1 VASVFAWLDSDD
13 TQQQKMRQLIELF
26 KDESTVD
33 ELGIG
38 TIRDTIANELF
49 PGTSVLQ
56 TRVRYLLFI
65 PWLVRDVASHHYPS
79 DVALTRLRSQEV
91 RLIDSLLAGG
101 ETGGVIGR
109 QAKAKLKSMPSNAYW
124 AGLHRFG
131 IRTWDLSIAEHYRA
145 VAGHL
150 ANLAKEPGDDSQ
162 SGPDLGLDPALP
174 AMPEDLLLAAGFSLT
189 PDEAT
194 YLQSRI
200 AQACPRSLLAWL
212 ALEGQP
218 SDYEHIWEHE
228 QLKSFPPEHQLLL
241 DHGRRFHHAIHG
253 AALIYNLLLA
263 EKRDDTELIDG
274 YRDELEV
281 WRSDLAASEVFDGW
295 VSSDF
300 WTTLANLNPRIHP
313 ATKSFVDRWLELVR
327 EGDDLTDDETARRL
341 ITARERKLKGG
352 RARLANA
359 AALDVWTGG
368 SGLVRLDYRW
378 SVARRHLNDIY
389 AGLEVS

>member
-1 VASVFAWLDSDD
+1 MASGLAWLDSDD
-13 TQQQKMRQLIELF
+13 TQQAKMRQLIELF

-65 PWLVRDVASHHYPS
+65 PWLVRDVASHRYPS
-79 DVALTRLRSQEV
+79 DQALTRLRSHEV
-91 RLIDSLLAGG
+91 KLIDSLLAGG

-145 VAGHL
+145 VAGQL
-150 ANLAKEPGDDSQ
+150 ANLAKEPGDEGQ

-174 AMPEDLLLAAGFSLT
+174 AMPGDLLQFAEFALT
-189 PDEAT
+189 PDEAS

-212 ALEGQP
+212 ALQGQT
-218 SDYEHIWEHE
+218 SDSDQIWEHE
-228 QLKSFPPEHQLLL
+228 QLDHFPPEHQSLL
-241 DHGRRFHHAIHG
+241 DHGRRFHYAIHG

-263 EKRDDTELIDG
+263 EKRDDSTLIDD
-274 YRDELEV
+274 YRTEIEA
-281 WRSDLAASEVFDGW
+281 WRADLAANQVFESW

-300 WTTLANLNPRIHP
+300 WTTLASLNPRIHP
-313 ATKSFVDRWLELVR
+313 ATRSFVDRWFELAR
-327 EGDDLTDDETARRL
+327 DGGDLADDETTRRL

-359 AALDVWTGG
+359 AALDAWTGR

-378 SVARRHLNDIY
+378 SIAGRHLNDIY
-389 AGLEVS
+389 AGLEAS

>member
-1 VASVFAWLDSDD
+1 MVSVFAWLDSDD
-13 TQQQKMRQLIELF
+13 TQQQKMRQLLELF

-79 DVALTRLRSQEV
+79 DEALTRLRSHEV
-91 RLIDSLLAGG
+91 KLIDSLLAGG
-101 ETGGVIGR
+101 ETRGVIGR
-109 QAKAKLKSMPSNAYW
+109 QARAKLKSMPSNAYW
-124 AGLHRFG
+124 AGMHRFG

-150 ANLAKEPGDDSQ
+150 ARLTKEVGDDGQ

-174 AMPEDLLLAAGFSLT
+174 AMPDDLLEFAGFDLSL
-189 PDEAT
+189 DEAM
-194 YLQSRI
+194 YLQGRMAES
-200 AQACPRSLLAWL
+200 CPRSLLAWL
-212 ALEGQP
+212 ALHGTQADC
-218 SDYEHIWEHE
+218 DYIWDHK
-228 QLKSFPPEHQLLL
+228 QLEDFPQEVQLLL

-263 EKRDDTELIDG
+263 EKRDESALIDH

-281 WRSDLAASEVFDGW
+281 WRISLAANQVFEGW
-295 VSSDF
+295 VMSDF
-300 WTTLANLNPRIHP
+300 WTTLTSLNPRIHP
-313 ATKSFVDRWLELVR
+313 ATRAFVNRWLELAR
-327 EGDDLTDDETARRL
+327 DGGDLADDKTARML

-359 AALDVWTGG
+359 AALDAWTGR

-378 SVARRHLNDIY
+378 SIAGGHLNDIY
-389 AGLEVS
+389 AGLEAS

>member
-1 VASVFAWLDSDD
+1 MASIFAWLDSDD
-13 TQQQKMRQLIELF
+13 TQQQKMRQILELF
-26 KDESTVD
+26 KDESTID

-79 DVALTRLRSQEV
+79 DLALTRLRSQEV
-91 RLIDSLLAGG
+91 KLIDSLLAGG
-101 ETGGVIGR
+101 ETSGVIGH

-124 AGLHRFG
+124 AGMHRFG

-150 ANLAKEPGDDSQ
+150 DTLTKELGDDGQ

-174 AMPEDLLLAAGFSLT
+174 AMPGDLLQSATFDLS
-189 PDEAT
+189 PDEAS
-194 YLQSRI
+194 YLQSRL
-200 AQACPRSLLAWL
+200 AQSCPRTLLAWL
-212 ALEGQP
+212 ALQGKP
-218 SDYEHIWEHE
+218 ADCDYIWEHP
-228 QLKSFPPEHQLLL
+228 QLKDFPHEHQSLL

-263 EKRDDTELIDG
+263 EKRDESELIDR
-274 YRDELEV
+274 YREQLEV
-281 WRSDLAASEVFDGW
+281 WGADLAAKQVFEGW
-295 VSSDF
+295 VMSDF
-300 WTTLANLNPRIHP
+300 WTTLASLNPRIHP
-313 ATKSFVDRWLELVR
+313 ATQAFVNRWLELGR
-327 EGDDLTDDETARRL
+327 DGGDLADDKTARGL

-359 AALDVWTGG
+359 AALDAWTGG

-378 SVARRHLNDIY
+378 SIAGGHLNDIY
-389 AGLEVS
+389 AGLEAS